1 MADNKEDKSFAD
13 QAVSS
18 PGTPSSEAPFSDQ
31 RAPVEPRTPGCSS
44 SPFRSTSGN
53 PPRSVRSGSSP
64 FFGSS
69 RSHYQAKWK
78 SPRQEDSTTTSGIV
92 PPTDTPETTTLLS
105 RSSKQ
110 GRRFSPAAPSD
121 RTSTR
126 LSQKSSK
133 NSPAPKRVIRPDTW
147 WQNRNTQ
154 KPSASETATPS
165 PPPSVP
171 DQFPSRPPL
180 LPVFQNPATQAPS
193 ASETAA
199 PPPPPKQYPR
209 RPIPPVVW
217 RNLETQ
223 TPSASST
230 AASPLP
236 ERSPLRPLHPS
247 VWQNPPP
254 PVLERSPL
262 RPLHPSVWENAPPPV
277 PERSPLRLLA
287 RPAGQNAGSQTPSA
301 SETAAP
307 PPLPERSPLRL
318 LHRPSQQLVHQSTEA
333 PVPETPSVDPRVTA
347 YEDRALY
354 AELSP
359 PPLSLRKTRQPGSAP
374 TTPGPPPPR
383 DLGSSTAQERS
394 HQLSRQPAVRRQAR
408 RPALRTYASVPAD
421 AVAPSPSPKVL
432 ADREKTLNILCSS
445 PTPEEE
451 RLQELKYLEYLERR
465 RAAYDMASLRPE
477 SAAAMTA
484 HRREAVRLAQDQ
496 QRAVAENCKRSK
508 LPEPDYDFD
517 ELTGRGSFGRVYK
530 GRQRS
535 TGKVVAIKVIDIDKA
550 DFKAHGDVRD
560 EQIRDFNR
568 EIRILRQAQ
577 ESGAENLNHI
587 IEALTV
593 HSQLW
598 MVCEY
603 CPGGSVKTLMRA
615 TNDRLAEKYII
626 VVARELAKALKGL
639 HAAGILHR
647 DVKAANV
654 LVHQEGR
661 LELCDFGVSTVLDTQ
676 TDKRKTFIGTLHW
689 MPPELWTENPEYSD
703 EVDVWEYGCTL
714 YECAVGQPPNA
725 DLRERQQLKM
735 RMRRLKQAI
744 TLPENQTFSDGLRSL
759 VASTLSPDVASRPS
773 MKDVLEHPYLKDTE
787 ETHPTSILAE
797 LVQTYYAWVMSGGQ
811 RISLFMPGGAAGAS
825 TFEPNEDVDDEWN
838 FSMTQDF
845 QRRVSAILE
854 HSDFSGNETMEGE
867 ETPRGSISTAA
878 TSVVTPPKEMTAVER
893 ANFEARVQRGAD
905 LSNIFDPSK
914 PAYDYK
920 IKQDFIP
927 IPEQRQIS
935 DLPFRAMAE
944 DRPSSIASNV
954 IDLGDFD
961 ESDYAVAATPRTDDK
976 IQTAYAATPLKEET
990 IRLADASTLRE
1001 KRANSKGPRDPNN
1014 SSQSLTARRASSSH
1028 DVPRTT
1034 AAHDFAMSQE
1044 DWTVKNRAKAPE
1056 LQEPA
1061 EITSSRPGHAT
1072 MDWSFAAAM
1081 SEVAIPQINE
1091 PEPAVDDEPGPA
1103 AEDTT
1108 TDGALQQKSKKHA
1121 TMDWSFTQAM
1131 AEASSSQAATEE
1143 SPTINSSPPTAQQIP
1158 SSRPTPTRPAPLLR
1172 QMTMPV
1178 TMGDF
1183 AQAEEQEIPRPSTA
1197 LSEAYSDISTA
1208 STDVDPFGLERDN
1221 DDGDDE
1227 YPGATTLDDD
1237 VGGLGGFYT
1246 GRGRTMFGGRSQR
1259 SSMASTP
1266 ATAAGPGPEPY
1277 RDGFPGLSASAG
1289 RGAVGAQHGRNPSA
1303 VSGPVSA
1310 GGGGGVSEAGTAGGR
1325 LTVDVPPAFPPSSV
1339 AMSAAASFSEV
1350 EAELTRL
1357 LEEMQGTLNAASQVV
1372 GGLVVRRRKAGES
1385 EWEDEE

>member
-1 MADNKEDKSFAD
+1 
-13 QAVSS
+13 
-18 PGTPSSEAPFSDQ
+18 
-31 RAPVEPRTPGCSS
+31 
-44 SPFRSTSGN
+44 
-53 PPRSVRSGSSP
+53 
-64 FFGSS
+64 
-69 RSHYQAKWK
+69 
-78 SPRQEDSTTTSGIV
+78 
-92 PPTDTPETTTLLS
+92 
-105 RSSKQ
+105 
-110 GRRFSPAAPSD
+110 
-121 RTSTR
+121 
-126 LSQKSSK
+126 
-133 NSPAPKRVIRPDTW
+133 
-147 WQNRNTQ
+147 
-154 KPSASETATPS
+154 
-165 PPPSVP
+165 
-171 DQFPSRPPL
+171 
-180 LPVFQNPATQAPS
+180 
-193 ASETAA
+193 
-199 PPPPPKQYPR
+199 
-209 RPIPPVVW
+209 
-217 RNLETQ
+217 
-223 TPSASST
+223 
-230 AASPLP
+230 
-236 ERSPLRPLHPS
+236 
-247 VWQNPPP
+247 
-254 PVLERSPL
+254 
-262 RPLHPSVWENAPPPV
+262 
-277 PERSPLRLLA
+277 
-287 RPAGQNAGSQTPSA
+287 
-301 SETAAP
+301 
-307 PPLPERSPLRL
+307 
-318 LHRPSQQLVHQSTEA
+318 
-333 PVPETPSVDPRVTA
+333 
-347 YEDRALY
+347 
-354 AELSP
+354 
-359 PPLSLRKTRQPGSAP
+359 
-374 TTPGPPPPR
+374 
-383 DLGSSTAQERS
+383 
-394 HQLSRQPAVRRQAR
+394 
-408 RPALRTYASVPAD
+408 
-421 AVAPSPSPKVL
+421 
-432 ADREKTLNILCSS
+432 
-445 PTPEEE
+445 
-451 RLQELKYLEYLERR
+451 
-465 RAAYDMASLRPE
+465 MASLRPE

-654 LVHQEGR
+654 LIHQEGR

-1014 SSQSLTARRASSSH
+1014 SNQSLTARRASSSH

-1131 AEASSSQAATEE
+1131 AEASSSQGATEE
-1143 SPTINSSPPTAQQIP
+1143 SPIINSSPPTAQQIP

-1208 STDVDPFGLERDN
+1208 STDVDPFGLERD

-1227 YPGATTLDDD
+1227 YPGATALDDD

-1277 RDGFPGLSASAG
+1277 RDGFPGLSASGG
-1289 RGAVGAQHGRNPSA
+1289 RGAVGARHGRNPSA

-1339 AMSAAASFSEV
+1339 AMSAAASSSEV

-1372 GGLVVRRRKAGES
+1372 GGLVVRRRRAEGES